1 MRSKLVQHSVL
12 TLSSSRAIIIKSPR
26 GDANSKPAGAA
37 WERSRE
43 EGDEKITEKI
53 FKKVLTKKRNC
64 DIIVK
69 LSQREIVK
77 TAS

>member
-1 MRSKLVQHSVL
+1 MTKASC
-12 TLSSSRAIIIKSPR
+12 RAIIIKSPR

-37 WERSRE
+37 WERNERE
-43 EGDEKITEKI
+43 NGEKITEKF

-64 DIIVK
+64 DIILK
-69 LSQREIVK
+69 LSQREAEE

>member
-1 MRSKLVQHSVL
+1 ML
-12 TLSSSRAIIIKSPR
+12 TLAHHRAIIIKSPR

-37 WERSRE
+37 WERNERE
-43 EGDEKITEKI
+43 DGEKNHRKI

-64 DIIVK
+64 DIILK
-69 LSQREIVK
+69 LSQREAEE